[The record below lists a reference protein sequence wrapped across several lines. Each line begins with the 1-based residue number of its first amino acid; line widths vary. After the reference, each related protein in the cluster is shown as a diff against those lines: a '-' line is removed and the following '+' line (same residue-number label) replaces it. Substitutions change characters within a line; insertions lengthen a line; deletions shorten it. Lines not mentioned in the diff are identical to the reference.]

1 MGTGVVA
8 VEGPGRDRNVA
19 QQRVD
24 RIHAFQTELDQLQRD
39 GLLVLSAEQQRRLT
53 AHHSKLLRELGQ
65 QFDVD
70 TTSGQ
75 KQMSLGMRI
84 VSFLGALA
92 LAASV
97 FLFFYRIWG
106 LISTP
111 VQLLILICGPVFSV
125 LAMEW
130 TRKRERS
137 PYFTSLAGLVAFAAF
152 VLNLHLLGSIFNITP
167 SPNAFLVWG
176 VFAFLLAYTHDLRL
190 LLVAGILCVLTYL
203 SACFGTWRGVYW
215 LSFGERPENFLPAGF
230 LLFLVPAVIRHQN
243 HPDFP
248 SYYRLFGMLTVLMA
262 VLILSHW
269 GGGSYLRLPD
279 KNVETLYQLFG
290 FGLAGLTIWV
300 GVRWGWPALT
310 NLGGTFF
317 VIDLYT
323 KFYDWWWEWMPK
335 YLFFLTL
342 GLVAILLLMIFK
354 RLRNELIKE
363 SLA

>member
-1 MGTGVVA
+1 MASGGA
-8 VEGPGRDRNVA
+8 GDRNAA

-24 RIHAFQTELDQLQRD
+24 RIHAFQAELNQLQRD
-39 GLLVLSAEQQRRLT
+39 GLLELPPEQHQRLT
-53 AHHSKLLRELGQ
+53 THHAQLLRELGQ

-70 TTSGQ
+70 TTAGQ
-75 KQMSLGMRI
+75 KQMSLGMRV

-106 LISTP
+106 LIATP
-111 VQLLILICGPVFSV
+111 IQLLVLIGGPVLAV

-130 TRKRERS
+130 TRRREHS

-152 VLNLHLLGSIFNITP
+152 VLDLHLVGSIFNITP

-176 VFAFLLAYTHDLRL
+176 AFAFLLAYTHDLRL
-190 LLVAGILCVLTYL
+190 LLVAGILCLLTYL
-203 SACFGTWRGVYW
+203 SASVGTWRGVYW

-230 LLFLVPAVIRHQN
+230 LLFLVPAVIN
-243 HPDFP
+243 HKDRPDFP
-248 SYYRLFGMLTVLMA
+248 GYYRLFGMLTVLLA

-269 GGGSYLRLPD
+269 GMGSYLHLVAKD
-279 KNVETLYQLFG
+279 VETLYQILG
-290 FGLAGLTIWV
+290 FALAGLTIWI
-300 GVRWGWPALT
+300 GVRWSWPALT
-310 NLGGTFF
+310 NLGSTFF

-323 KFYDWWWEWMPK
+323 KFYDWWWDWMPK

-342 GLVAILLLMIFK
+342 GLVAILLLMVFK
-354 RLRNELIKE
+354 RLRSQLIME

>member
-1 MGTGVVA
+1 MGTGVAA

-53 AHHSKLLRELGQ
+53 THHSKLLRELGQ

-203 SACFGTWRGVYW
+203 SAWFGTWRGVYW

-243 HPDFP
+243 HPD
-248 SYYRLFGMLTVLMA
+248 
-262 VLILSHW
+262 
-269 GGGSYLRLPD
+269 LRLPD

-354 RLRNELIKE
+354 RLRSELIKE

>member
-1 MGTGVVA
+1 MGNATASGSA
-8 VEGPGRDRNVA
+8 GDRNVA

-24 RIHAFQTELDQLQRD
+24 RIHAFQAELDQLQRD
-39 GLLVLSAEQQRRLT
+39 GLLALIPEQQQRLT
-53 AHHSKLLRELGQ
+53 THHAQLLRELGQ

-70 TTSGQ
+70 ATAGQ
-75 KQMSLGMRI
+75 KQMSLGMRV

-111 VQLLILICGPVFSV
+111 IQLLVLICGPVLAV

-130 TRKRERS
+130 TRKREHS

-152 VLNLHLLGSIFNITP
+152 VLDLHLLGSIFNITP

-176 VFAFLLAYTHDLRL
+176 AFAFLLAYTHDLRL
-190 LLVAGILCVLTYL
+190 LLVSGILCLLTYL
-203 SACFGTWRGVYW
+203 SASVGTWRGGYW
-215 LSFGERPENFLPAGF
+215 LSFGERPENFLHAGF
-230 LLFLVPAVIRHQN
+230 LLFMAPAVIRHKDHLN
-243 HPDFP
+243 FP
-248 SYYRLFGMLTVLMA
+248 GYYRLFGMLTVLVA
-262 VLILSHW
+262 VLTLSHW
-269 GGGSYLRLPD
+269 GRGSYLRLAAKD
-279 KNVETLYQLFG
+279 VETLYQLFG
-290 FGLAGLTIWV
+290 FALAGLSIWI

-310 NLGGTFF
+310 HLGSTFF

-323 KFYDWWWEWMPK
+323 KFYDWWWDWMPK

-342 GLVAILLLMIFK
+342 GLIAILLLIVFK
-354 RLRNELIKE
+354 RFRSQLIKE